1 MNSEL
6 SNCTGGAGEV
16 MVGDVITVETDA
28 NPSVSEFHW
37 KVNGEEFS
45 TSESVTMGDD
55 FVGEPVEI
63 TCIVV
68 NVIMGDVQGNDTAS
82 CVYTVKGGGYCRNLL
97 GR

>member
-28 NPSVSEFHW
+28 NPSVREFLW

-45 TSESVTMGDD
+45 TSESVTMGED
-55 FVGEPVEI
+55 FAGEPVEI
-63 TCIVV
+63 TCMVI
-68 NVIMGDVQGNDTAS
+68 NVMMGDVQGNDTAS
-82 CVYTVKGGGYCRNLL
+82 CVYTVKSNKGLKMY
-97 GR
+97 